1 MAGIVSMKDN
11 VRLFIWLDDVV
22 KAQNKLG
29 NLVQIGDIGGETET
43 VETTTLESMA
53 KEYETGFTDN
63 GTIDLVQNLTSD
75 EYTFME
81 QLLNDGAVFN
91 FGVSVWSRRD
101 KQQKLGLKSSGVVT
115 SLKATGFET
124 GSLVQVNTTIQVS
137 GALTNDFVDPIG
149 FDPIKVTKITLGGTN
164 AIDTDGGTTRI
175 TATVEPEGAANKKV
189 IYTLTGNSSTYV
201 KLSDSDGASV
211 TVTGLADGV
220 ATIKATAAD
229 GSGVSGTIQVTVQN
243 QA

>member
-81 QLLNDGAVFN
+81 QLLNDGVVFN

-149 FDPIKVTKITLGGTN
+149 FDPIRVNKITLDGTKTI
-164 AIDTDGGTTRI
+164 ATKGGTTKI
-175 TATVEPEGAANKKV
+175 TATVEPEGAVNKKL
-189 IYTLTGNSSTYV
+189 IYTLVGDSATYV

-211 TVTGLADGV
+211 TVTALADGV
-220 ATIKATAAD
+220 ATIKATATD

-243 QA
+243 Q

>member
-1 MAGIVSMKDN
+1 MAGIVQMKDN
-11 VRLFIWLDDVV
+11 VRFFLWLDDVV

-43 VETTTLESMA
+43 VETTTLESLA

-81 QLLNDGAVFN
+81 QMLNDGVVFN

-101 KQQKLGLKSSGVVT
+101 KQQRLGLKSTGVVT
-115 SLKATGFET
+115 SLKATGFEV

-164 AIDTDGGTTRI
+164 TIDTNGGTTRI

>member
-1 MAGIVSMKDN
+1 
-11 VRLFIWLDDVV
+11 
-22 KAQNKLG
+22 
-29 NLVQIGDIGGETET
+29 
-43 VETTTLESMA
+43 MA

-229 GSGVSGTIQVTVQN
+229 GSGVSGTIQVTV
-243 QA
+243 

>member
-1 MAGIVSMKDN
+1 MAGIVQMKDN
-11 VRLFIWLDDVV
+11 VRFFLWLDDMV

-43 VETTTLESMA
+43 VETTTLESLA

-81 QLLNDGAVFN
+81 QMLNDGVVFN

-101 KQQKLGLKSSGVVT
+101 KQQKLGLKSSGIVT
-115 SLKATGFET
+115 SLKATGFEV

-164 AIDTDGGTTRI
+164 TIDTDGGTTRI
-175 TATVEPEGAANKKV
+175 TATVEPAGAANKKV
-189 IYTLTGNSSTYV
+189 IYTLVGNSSSFV

-211 TVTGLADGV
+211 TVTGLADGT
-220 ATIKATAAD
+220 ATIKATATD
-229 GSGVSGTIQVTVQN
+229 GSGVSATIEVTVQN

>member
-1 MAGIVSMKDN
+1 MAGIVQMKDN
-11 VRLFIWLDDVV
+11 VRFFLWLDDVV

-81 QLLNDGAVFN
+81 QLLNDGVVFN

-149 FDPIKVTKITLGGTN
+149 FDPIKVNKITLGGTN
-164 AIDTDGGTTRI
+164 TIDTDGGTTRI

-189 IYTLTGNSSTYV
+189 IYTLAGNSSTYV

>member
-11 VRLFIWLDDVV
+11 VRFFLWLDDVV

-43 VETTTLESMA
+43 VETTTLESLA

-81 QLLNDGAVFN
+81 QMLNDGVVFN

-101 KQQKLGLKSSGVVT
+101 KQQKLGLKSTGVVT

-149 FDPIKVTKITLGGTN
+149 FDPIKVTKITLSGTSTIET
-164 AIDTDGGTTRI
+164 AGGTTKI
-175 TATVEPEGAANKKV
+175 TAAVEPEGAANKRV
-189 IYTLTGNSSTYV
+189 VYTLTGNSSTYV

-211 TVTGLADGV
+211 TVTGLADGT

>member
-1 MAGIVSMKDN
+1 MAGIVQMKDN
-11 VRLFIWLDDVV
+11 VRFFLWLDDVV

-43 VETTTLESMA
+43 VETTTLESLA

-63 GTIDLVQNLTSD
+63 GTIDLVQNLTHD

-81 QLLNDGAVFN
+81 RMLDDGVVFN

-101 KQQKLGLKSSGVVT
+101 KQQKLGLKSTGIVT
-115 SLKATGFET
+115 SLKATGFEV

-149 FDPIKVTKITLGGTN
+149 FDPIKVTKITLSGTN
-164 AIDTDGGTTRI
+164 TITTDGGTTRI
-175 TATVEPEGAANKKV
+175 TAAVEPEGAANKKV
-189 IYTLTGNSSTYV
+189 IYTLAGNSSTYV